1 MNWFFDQTIY
11 GTGLVDYKV
20 SRYTNTKIRDFKGV
34 VSEADSHRFVAGVT
48 KDDSIYKST
57 VELSRPGD
65 IILPVD
71 VLVHFDSGDTISER
85 WDGKERYK
93 DFTYTGTRQIDWVKI
108 DPEYKLR
115 MDINFVNNSITDHP
129 DRVPIRRYTNKF
141 IIFMQYFLSFIS
153 L

>member
-1 MNWFFDQTIY
+1 M
-11 GTGLVDYKV
+11 
-20 SRYTNTKIRDFKGV
+20 
-34 VSEADSHRFVAGVT
+34 
-48 KDDSIYKST
+48 
-57 VELSRPGD
+57 ELSRPGD

>member
-1 MNWFFDQTIY
+1 MKRICQ
-11 GTGLVDYKV
+11 VV
-20 SRYTNTKIRDFKGV
+20 TN
-34 VSEADSHRFVAGVT
+34 VT
-48 KDDSIYKST
+48 KDDTIYKST

-71 VLVHFDSGDTISER
+71 VLVHFDNGDSIMEK

-115 MDINFVNNSITDHP
+115 MDINFVNNSRTEDTDM
-129 DRVPIRRYTNKF
+129 VPIRRYTNKF
-141 IIFMQYFLSFIS
+141 IIFMQFFIS
-153 L
+153 VMSL